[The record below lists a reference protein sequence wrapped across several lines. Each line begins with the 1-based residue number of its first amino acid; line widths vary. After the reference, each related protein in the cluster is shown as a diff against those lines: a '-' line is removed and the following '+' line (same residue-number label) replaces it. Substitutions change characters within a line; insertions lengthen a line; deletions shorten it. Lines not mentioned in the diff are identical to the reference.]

1 LRPEDRLPR
10 TGFTLRRA
18 LLALFAVLAVLVA
31 ALPALGAGPAAPTA
45 PSAPSAQL
53 DGDPAG
59 PGLWH
64 IRGTDPSL
72 PQDDL
77 APLRALIG
85 DATVVGLGESIHTSG
100 GFYQLKHRVIRD
112 LVEHAGFRLLTFET
126 GWYGGDRVEAYLQK
140 CAGSPEGPMEG
151 IYGIWRSAE
160 VRDLLTWM
168 CQWNKSHKR
177 PADRLH
183 FMGFDIQS
191 DLGQTKVNAVALRAF
206 LKRIG
211 VPPTD
216 PRSVDLERCDGVGVS
231 EPFGQI
237 RTEDYIPC
245 AAALR
250 AVDQLFTR
258 DAAKIQRRTSK
269 KDFAWAKLHR
279 LGMAAW
285 EDASYNL
292 HRGGNG
298 YSNARDFGMAATFLG
313 LRELRFPK
321 AKAIVWA
328 HNDHIAE
335 SDHDPRTPEVRL
347 MGQHLVAALGP
358 SYFTV
363 SFGAKVTE
371 IDWEL
376 ACGPAPH
383 YGDDPSV
390 EHSLHQLG
398 LGDLLVDLK
407 TSNTIPGGVQLLGDT
422 QVIASEQWDAL
433 LYLERSPKMSPLAWP
448 SCQ

>member
-1 LRPEDRLPR
+1 MRPEDRSPR
-10 TGFTLRRA
+10 TGFPLRHAFLA
-18 LLALFAVLAVLVA
+18 LLLAVL
-31 ALPALGAGPAAPTA
+31 PAGASE
-45 PSAPSAQL
+45 PSAPP

-59 PGLWH
+59 PGLWRIH
-64 IRGTDPSL
+64 GTDPSL

-77 APLRALIG
+77 APLRGLIG

-100 GFYQLKHRVIRD
+100 GFYRLKHRVIRD
-112 LVEHAGFRLLTFET
+112 LIEHAGFRLVTFET

-140 CAGSPEGPMEG
+140 CAGSPDGPMES
-151 IYGIWRSAE
+151 IFGIWQSEE

-168 CQWNKSHKR
+168 CRWNKSHRR
-177 PADRLH
+177 PADRVH
-183 FMGFDIQS
+183 FMGFDIQNEN
-191 DLGQTKVNAVALRAF
+191 GQIRANVTALRAF

-216 PRSVDLERCDGVGVS
+216 PRAADLERCDGVGVS
-231 EPFGQI
+231 EPFGGIQ
-237 RTEDYIPC
+237 TADYVPC

-250 AVDQLFTR
+250 AIDELFTR
-258 DAAKIQRRTSK
+258 DGAKIQRRTSK

-292 HRGGNG
+292 HRGGNA
-298 YSNARDFGMAATFLG
+298 YTDARDYGMAATFLG
-313 LRELRFPK
+313 LRELRYPR

-335 SDHDPRTPEVRL
+335 SDHDPRTPGVVM
-347 MGQHLVAALGP
+347 MGQHLAQALGS
-358 SYFTV
+358 SYFTAAL
-363 SFGAKVTE
+363 GAKVTE
-371 IDWEL
+371 IDWDL

-390 EHSLHQLG
+390 EHFLHRLG
-398 LGDLLVDLK
+398 LGDLLVDLHAS
-407 TSNTIPGGVQLLGDT
+407 TAIPDGVHLLGDT
-422 QVIASEQWDAL
+422 QGIPALQWDAL